1 MNPDGEKKSNTLTG
15 SNVLASG
22 TEGESP
28 VRCAETVLEGSKS
41 AVRASEDPATET
53 AWERAVREHSRLA
66 YRVAYAVLRNAAD
79 AEDAVQET
87 FLKAFTAK
95 SGDVE
100 DWAGWVARI
109 AYRSALDILRKKKHE
124 DVEDFEFVDTAESQD
139 EALSREQQVRKLRR
153 MIAGLPQ
160 ELREPLVLTAIE
172 ELNSRQVAEVLGV
185 NEGTVRTRLMRARQ
199 LLKEKMS
206 AEKSQ

>member
-1 MNPDGEKKSNTLTG
+1 MGG
-15 SNVLASG
+15 SVLASG
-22 TEGESP
+22 TKSETH
-28 VRCAETVLEGSKS
+28 VRCAETMLQGSRIAGREGESG
-41 AVRASEDPATET
+41 EM

-87 FLKAFTAK
+87 FLKAFKARENE
-95 SGDVE
+95 VE

-109 AYRSALDILRKKKHE
+109 AYRSAVDIARRRKHE
-124 DVEDFEFVDTAESQD
+124 DVEEFEFADGRETQD
-139 EALSREQQVRKLRR
+139 ETLSREQEVRRLRR

-160 ELREPLVLTAIE
+160 ELREPLVLTALE
-172 ELNSRQVAEVLGV
+172 ELSSRQVAEILGV

-199 LLKEKMS
+199 MLKEKML
-206 AEKSQ
+206 AEKLR